1 MRAPASDAILSA
13 RSSIGSACRA
23 LRVDAQI
30 SQLRFARH
38 ATGSSPT
45 GVPNGGYF
53 AYWCPTAVTSA
64 TSGHDTRRQECVS
77 ARPAVLAV
85 PGLLLHIRRLAGR

>member
-13 RSSIGSACRA
+13 RSGIGSACRA

-30 SQLRFARH
+30 RQLRVARQ

-45 GVPNGGYF
+45 GVPNGGF
-53 AYWCPTAVTSA
+53 ARAYAMKPCHTK
-64 TSGHDTRRQECVS
+64 
-77 ARPAVLAV
+77 
-85 PGLLLHIRRLAGR
+85 